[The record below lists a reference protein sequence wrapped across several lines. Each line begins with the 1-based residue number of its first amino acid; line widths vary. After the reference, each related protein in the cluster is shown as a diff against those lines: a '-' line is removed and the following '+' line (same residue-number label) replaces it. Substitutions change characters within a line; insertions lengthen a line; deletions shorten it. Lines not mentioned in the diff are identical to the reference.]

1 MCTISCV
8 VFSLYDCSC
17 FCSCT
22 RATLVAELVQRA
34 EVMLQDKVKEKDA
47 NHDKLLEEVC
57 AHLYEEGSQ
66 ALIKG
71 RE

>member
-1 MCTISCV
+1 MCTVSCID
-8 VFSLYDCSC
+8 FSLPDGSW
-17 FCSCT
+17 FCC
-22 RATLVAELVQRA
+22 RATLVAELVQQA
-34 EVMLQDKVKEKDA
+34 EAMLQDKVKEEDV

-57 AHLYEEGSQ
+57 THLYEEGAQ

>member
-1 MCTISCV
+1 MCTVSCIG
-8 VFSLYDCSC
+8 FSLPDCSW
-17 FCSCT
+17 FFY

-34 EVMLQDKVKEKDA
+34 EAMLQDKVKEEDV

-57 AHLYEEGSQ
+57 THLYEEGAQ

>member
-1 MCTISCV
+1 M
-8 VFSLYDCSC
+8 
-17 FCSCT
+17 
-22 RATLVAELVQRA
+22 AELVQRA
-34 EVMLQDKVKEKDA
+34 EAMLQDKVKEEDV

-57 AHLYEEGSQ
+57 THLYEEGAQ